1 MTGGSESSSVA
12 QPAATPERGDASAA
26 FPAARSARLLY
37 LAAQFL
43 KIGAIGFGGGMAV
56 IALIERECV
65 HRRKCIEAE
74 EFLHGVGLGQILGP
88 FAVNAALF
96 IGYRVAGVLGG
107 LVAASAFM
115 LPSLVLVIGLSWL
128 YFTFH
133 TIPSLQGALAGI
145 GPVVI
150 ALILSAAGTMGFK
163 AIRSGA
169 AVTLATLGCAGSLLH
184 VNPVWLLLMAG
195 AAGLLL
201 KLRRETPPLPKP
213 PGAGSAALAVAPP
226 AVGAGQKDGAGTG
239 LMLAAAP
246 IGSAV
251 PALPAAGLAALAT
264 TFLKVGLV
272 FFGGGF
278 VLIPVLYQRLVGDLG
293 WLTQRQFTDGVAISQ
308 LTPGPIAVLAT
319 FAGYRVAGV
328 LGAIVATVA
337 LFTPSTLLM
346 LAISHYYQRLRKIRR
361 VQDFLAGV
369 VPAVVGLVVAAAVAL
384 APGSLSP
391 HRPAGIA
398 LAAGALF
405 VLLRWR
411 WHPAIVLAVGA
422 VAGTLLPAWFTHG

>member
-1 MTGGSESSSVA
+1 MTGGSESSSLPQSAVA
-12 QPAATPERGDASAA
+12 PVTGDAA
-26 FPAARSARLLY
+26 PAVWPASRRARLLY

-43 KIGAIGFGGGMAV
+43 KIGTIGFGGGMAV

-65 HRRKCIEAE
+65 RRRKCVEAE

-88 FAVNAALF
+88 FAVNAAIF
-96 IGYRVAGVLGG
+96 IGYRMAGLLGG
-107 LVAASAFM
+107 LVAATAFM
-115 LPSLVLVIGLSWL
+115 LPSLVLVIVLSWL

-163 AIRSGA
+163 ALRSGP
-169 AVTLATLGCAGSLLH
+169 AVVLAILGCAGSLLR
-184 VNPVWLLLMAG
+184 VNPVWLLLVAG
-195 AAGLLL
+195 AVGLLL
-201 KLRRETPPLPKP
+201 RLGHGTPPARKT
-213 PGAGSAALAVAPP
+213 AGRNPASVAASTSLGIVQKASASGVLLTTPSPLATAASAFP
-226 AVGAGQKDGAGTG
+226 AVS
-239 LMLAAAP
+239 L
-246 IGSAV
+246 
-251 PALPAAGLAALAT
+251 AGLGT

-293 WLTQRQFTDGVAISQ
+293 WLTPRQFTDGVAISQ

-328 LGAIVATVA
+328 LGAITATVA

-346 LAISHYYQRLRKIRR
+346 LAISHYYQRLRNIRR

-369 VPAVVGLVVAAAVAL
+369 VPAVVGLIVAAAVAL
-384 APGSLSP
+384 APGSLSL

-398 LAAGALF
+398 FAVLALW
-405 VLLRWR
+405 VLWWR
-411 WHPAIVLAVGA
+411 KWHPALVLGIGA
-422 VAGTLLPAWFTHG
+422 VCGTALPVWFR